1 MPARADRR
9 LEEDASIAEEDRLRA
24 EVYDILSAL
33 LRREPEQPL
42 LDAVARLDGDGTPFG
57 SAVTALSRIAG
68 RTEAATA
75 RREYVDLFI
84 GLGRGELV
92 PFASYYL
99 TGFLNEKP
107 LAVLRQDMAALG
119 VARAEESREPEDHI
133 ASLCEIMAGLILGRF
148 AEPAALDVQR
158 RFFARHLAPWA
169 KHFFS
174 DLEGADAS
182 VLYAPVGTV
191 GRLFMEIEAAAFEM
205 EE

>member
-1 MPARADRR
+1 MSAPAERPLRD
-9 LEEDASIAEEDRLRA
+9 EASIHEEDRLRA

-33 LRREPEQPL
+33 LRREPDAAL
-42 LDAVARLDGDGTPFG
+42 LAAVSRLDGDGTAFG
-57 SAVTALSRIAG
+57 VAVSAMARIAG
-68 RTEAATA
+68 KTTVEAA

-119 VARAEESREPEDHI
+119 IARADEAREPEDHI
-133 ASLCEIMAGLILGRF
+133 ATLCEIMAGLIRGQF
-148 AEPAALDVQR
+148 GAPAPLAAQR
-158 RFFARHLAPWA
+158 RFFDAHLAPWA

-174 DLEGADAS
+174 DLEGAEAS
-182 VLYAPVGTV
+182 VLYAPVGAA